1 METYEFSII
10 ASGLDPQAEDFETRF
25 YNAGCDDATISFQR
39 GHIIVDFA
47 REAESIEE
55 AIVSAI
61 GCVQDA
67 GARVDRV
74 EPDPLVNL
82 SDIASRTG
90 MTRAAMSQ
98 YSKGQRSQDFPSPIA
113 RVTSETPLWDW
124 ATVAKWLFQHEKL
137 PREKALEAEAV
148 KVANEVIEAHR
159 ANLRQEL
166 HARLRAYEE
175 SLEKRAA

>member
-1 METYEFSII
+1 MGG
-10 ASGLDPQAEDFETRF
+10 AAAWPLA
-25 YNAGCDDATISFQR
+25 
-39 GHIIVDFA
+39 A
-47 REAESIEE
+47 RAQQKP
-55 AIVSAI
+55 A
-61 GCVQDA
+61 
-67 GARVDRV
+67 
-74 EPDPLVNL
+74 
-82 SDIASRTG
+82 
-90 MTRAAMSQ
+90 
-98 YSKGQRSQDFPSPIA
+98 PSPIA

-175 SLEKRAA
+175 ILEKRAA